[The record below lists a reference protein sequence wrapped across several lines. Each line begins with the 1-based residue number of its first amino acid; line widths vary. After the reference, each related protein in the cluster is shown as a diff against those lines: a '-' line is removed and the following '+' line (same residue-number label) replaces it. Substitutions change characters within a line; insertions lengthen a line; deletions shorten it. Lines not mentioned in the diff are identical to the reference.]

1 MEPVQQNLEMILNSF
16 SISNFIVF
24 FFFVVVSCRCVRIT
38 EPSLEA
44 IDTDATIRDNSTSSI
59 AGKLFERFVV
69 IWLENT
75 NEKTASDDADLR
87 WLAERGITLTNY
99 WALTHPSEPNY
110 IASVSGDT
118 FGLDKDSFITIPS
131 NISTVID
138 LLEIENI
145 TWGEYQEDLPYSGF
159 QGLTFSSHDN
169 SAKSYVRKHNPLISF
184 DSITNN
190 SSRLSKIKNF
200 TEFYNDLGQHE
211 LPSWMFITPN
221 MMNDGHDSNIKTA
234 GRWCRKFVEPLL
246 DNAYF
251 ISKTLMLIT
260 FDENESYSKAN
271 KVWALLLGGVIDKF
285 HFNTSDNTYYTH
297 YSELSTVENNWDLC
311 NLGRNDT
318 NNNGNANVFKVL
330 AEKSGYTNRYVDTVN
345 QYFNK
350 PIRDYWS
357 GHMTL
362 PGINCSA
369 FGTSHKGVLNKIK
382 NTWCNIREKA
392 NSSRT
397 STAPSSCSHGEYVV
411 GMILSFS
418 FIFIYLY

>member
-1 MEPVQQNLEMILNSF
+1 MEHVQRNLKMRLNSF
-16 SISNFIVF
+16 SVSNFMVF
-24 FFFVVVSCRCVRIT
+24 FLFVLVSCRCVRIT
-38 EPSLEA
+38 EPSLET
-44 IDTDATIRDNSTSSI
+44 IETDATIRDNSSSI
-59 AGKLFERFVV
+59 AGKLFDRFVV

-75 NEKTASDDADLR
+75 NEKTASADADLR

-131 NISTVID
+131 NISTVVD
-138 LLEIENI
+138 LLETENI

-169 SAKSYVRKHNPLISF
+169 SAKGYVRKHNPLISF

-200 TEFYNDLGQHE
+200 TEFHNDLGRHE
-211 LPSWMFITPN
+211 LPSWMFIAPN
-221 MMNDGHDSNIKTA
+221 MMNDGHDSNIETA
-234 GRWCRKFVEPLL
+234 GRWCRKFVEPLF
-246 DNAYF
+246 DNEYF

-260 FDENESYSKAN
+260 FDENESYSEAN
-271 KVWALLLGGVIDKF
+271 KVWALLLGGVIDKS
-285 HFNTSDNTYYTH
+285 HLNTSDNTYYTH

-350 PIRDYWS
+350 PIRGYWS
-357 GHMTL
+357 GHKIL

-369 FGTSHKGVLNKIK
+369 IGTSDKGVLIKIK
-382 NTWCNIREKA
+382 NTWCNVRDRV

-397 STAPSSCSHGEYVV
+397 STAPLSRSHNEYVV
-411 GMILSFS
+411 GMVLSFS